1 SVWALVDDN
10 QKRFINELS
19 DQSESSL
26 LDFGTVNSLLFCW
39 NNNSFKITF
48 YFRVRAVL
56 KSVFIEPVLGPT
68 KL

>member
-1 SVWALVDDN
+1 MWALVDDN

-26 LDFGTVNSLLFCW
+26 LDFSTVNSLLFCW

-48 YFRVRAVL
+48 L
-56 KSVFIEPVLGPT
+56 LSSKSSFEVSIH
-68 KL
+68 

>member
-1 SVWALVDDN
+1 MWALVDDN

-39 NNNSFKITF
+39 NNNSFKIAF
-48 YFRVRAVL
+48 L
-56 KSVFIEPVLGPT
+56 LSSKSSFEVSIH
-68 KL
+68 

>member
-1 SVWALVDDN
+1 MWALVDDN

-39 NNNSFKITF
+39 SNNSFKITF
-48 YFRVRAVL
+48 L
-56 KSVFIEPVLGPT
+56 LSSKSSFEVSIH
-68 KL
+68 

>member
-1 SVWALVDDN
+1 MWALVDDN
-10 QKRFINELS
+10 QKKFINELS

-48 YFRVRAVL
+48 L
-56 KSVFIEPVLGPT
+56 LSSKSSFEVSIH
-68 KL
+68 

>member
-1 SVWALVDDN
+1 MWALVDDN

-48 YFRVRAVL
+48 LLSSKNSFEV
-56 KSVFIEPVLGPT
+56 SIH
-68 KL
+68 

>member
-1 SVWALVDDN
+1 MWALVNDN

-48 YFRVRAVL
+48 L
-56 KSVFIEPVLGPT
+56 LSSKSSFEVSIH
-68 KL
+68 

>member
-1 SVWALVDDN
+1 YQSVWALVDDN

-48 YFRVRAVL
+48 L
-56 KSVFIEPVLGPT
+56 LSSKSSFEVSIH
-68 KL
+68 

>member
-1 SVWALVDDN
+1 MWALVDHN

-48 YFRVRAVL
+48 L
-56 KSVFIEPVLGPT
+56 LSSKSSFEVSIH
-68 KL
+68 

>member
-1 SVWALVDDN
+1 MWALVADN

-48 YFRVRAVL
+48 L
-56 KSVFIEPVLGPT
+56 LSSKSSFEVSIH
-68 KL
+68 

>member
-1 SVWALVDDN
+1 MWALVDDN

-48 YFRVRAVL
+48 L
-56 KSVFIEPVLGPT
+56 LSSKSSLEVSIH
-68 KL
+68 

>member
-1 SVWALVDDN
+1 MWALVDDN

-48 YFRVRAVL
+48 L
-56 KSVFIEPVLGPT
+56 LSSKSSFEVSIH
-68 KL
+68 

>member
-1 SVWALVDDN
+1 MWALVYDN

-48 YFRVRAVL
+48 L
-56 KSVFIEPVLGPT
+56 LSSKSSFEVSIH
-68 KL
+68 

>member
-1 SVWALVDDN
+1 VWALVDDN

-48 YFRVRAVL
+48 L
-56 KSVFIEPVLGPT
+56 LSSKSSFEVSIH
-68 KL
+68 

>member
-1 SVWALVDDN
+1 MWALVDDN

-39 NNNSFKITF
+39 NSNSFKITF
-48 YFRVRAVL
+48 L
-56 KSVFIEPVLGPT
+56 LSSKSSFEVSIH
-68 KL
+68 